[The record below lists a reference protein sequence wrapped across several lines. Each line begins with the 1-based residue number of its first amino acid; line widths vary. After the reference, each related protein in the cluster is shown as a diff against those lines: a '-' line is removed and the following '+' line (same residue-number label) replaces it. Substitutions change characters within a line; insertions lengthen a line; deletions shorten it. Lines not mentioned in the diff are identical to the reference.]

1 MGFVWFV
8 LLVVVSVLLFRTRD
22 RLSAME
28 RRVEELDS
36 LVRGWLQ
43 AQTAATRSPA
53 RASVP
58 SVTSL
63 PDTEASPPPLP
74 PELPTAPPLPSR
86 PEVTPAQ
93 PTPPWLQAEPAS
105 IETFNS
111 GGSSLPPPLPRVA
124 PAPAD
129 IRPRA
134 PTAQP
139 APQRPDPFTVVAR
152 VVRQWFT
159 QGNVPVKV
167 GILVLFAGVAALLK
181 YASDQGWMTVP
192 VELKLAGVALA
203 ALAGLVFGWKQ
214 RESKRSFALSLQ
226 GGAIGVLLLVV
237 FAAFKMLTPPLLPAG
252 AAFALSIVLVAGCG
266 VLAVRQQAMALAV
279 LAILAGFLAP
289 IWLST
294 GSGNHVGLFS
304 YYAVLNAGVF
314 AIAWFRPWRVL
325 NLLGFAFTFGIGTFW
340 GVLDY
345 TPAKFATTEPFLVLF
360 FAFNLL
366 IPILYARRRAA
377 GRRDFVDGCLLFGTP
392 LVAFTLQA
400 GLLKERMPLAFC
412 ALALAAI
419 YAALAGALRRRKH
432 FAPLVQPYALLAFGF
447 ATLAVPLALSASAT
461 ASVFA
466 LEGAGLVWLGLRQDR
481 RLPQLSGAG
490 LQLAAAISYAIGV
503 GHLPYAVL
511 PVLNAACMGALL
523 IALAAWWSAWSYRR
537 DDASSA
543 LALPYYLWGLAWWL
557 GLGLEEIDVFVLYRW
572 QAAAW
577 LLFAGTTGALAAQLF
592 RRESAKALSLT
603 STVALISALLIVWW
617 MPQQPLADGNGLAW
631 LVFAALGWLSL
642 RAMREHAG
650 GELALAHSSWWL
662 TLALVLSRALLA
674 LAQRGE
680 LGSGWH
686 WALAALPWLLL
697 AALAAL
703 RPAVVALPVGE
714 RFDAWRQPLGTGV
727 LMLVALASCAALFAP
742 GDAAPL
748 PWLPLLNPLELM
760 QMAALG
766 LVAHA
771 LYQSDSPT
779 WTKQRVPAISLGAFA
794 LLTVVVLRA
803 THHWG
808 GVPWSDAM
816 FSTSLV
822 QTSLT
827 LTWSVLG
834 VLGWIIGSRRGQRT
848 LWLAGAVLMGVVLA
862 KLVLIDRSHLGN
874 LFGILSFLAYGL
886 LCTAVGYF
894 APAPPKRDEHAF
906 EEHAFE
912 EHAVEEQ
919 TP

>member
-1 MGFVWFV
+1 MGFLWFV
-8 LLVVVSVLLFRTRD
+8 LLVVVSVLLYRTRA
-22 RLSAME
+22 RLSVIE
-28 RRVEELDS
+28 RRVERLDN
-36 LVRGWLQ
+36 LVRGWLLT
-43 AQTAATRSPA
+43 QTPAPQTPAVTSIPDGPPVMPVDPVVSSRVEAPPA
-53 RASVP
+53 RE
-58 SVTSL
+58 TS
-63 PDTEASPPPLP
+63 
-74 PELPTAPPLPSR
+74 
-86 PEVTPAQ
+86 
-93 PTPPWLQAEPAS
+93 PWLQAEPAS
-105 IETFNS
+105 IETFNAS
-111 GGSSLPPPLPRVA
+111 GPASPPPLPRA
-124 PAPAD
+124 PAIAD
-129 IRPRA
+129 AVRPRTEAA
-134 PTAQP
+134 PP
-139 APQRPDPFTVVAR
+139 PRPDPFTVVAR
-152 VVRQWFT
+152 VVRQWLT

-167 GILVLFAGVAALLK
+167 GMLVLFAGVAALLK
-181 YASDQGWMTVP
+181 YASDQGWMRVP
-192 VELKLAGVALA
+192 VELKLAGIALA
-203 ALAGLVFGWKQ
+203 ALGGLVFGWQQ
-214 RESKRSFALSLQ
+214 RERKRGFALSLQ
-226 GGAIGVLLLVV
+226 GGSIGVLLLVV
-237 FAAFKMLTPPLLPAG
+237 FASFKLLTPPLLPAG

-266 VLAVRQQAMALAV
+266 VLAVRQNAMALAV

-294 GSGNHVGLFS
+294 GSGNHVALFS
-304 YYAVLNAGVF
+304 YYALLNAGIF

-345 TPAKFATTEPFLVLF
+345 TPAKFASTEPFLVLF
-360 FAFNLL
+360 FAFYLL

-392 LVAFTLQA
+392 LVAFTLQTA
-400 GLLKERMPLAFC
+400 LLKERMPLAFC

-419 YAALAGALRRRKH
+419 YAGLAWALRRREH

-466 LEGAGLVWLGLRQDR
+466 LEGAALVWLGLRQNR

-503 GHLPYAVL
+503 GHLPDAEL

-523 IALAAWWSAWSYRR
+523 IALAAFWSAWSYRR
-537 DDASSA
+537 NDAVVSA
-543 LALPYYLWGLAWWL
+543 ALPYYLWGLAWWL
-557 GLGLEEIDVFVLYRW
+557 GLGLVEIDTFMLWRW
-572 QAAAW
+572 QPAAW
-577 LLFAGTTGALAAQLF
+577 LLFAGATGALAAQWF
-592 RRESAKALSLT
+592 RRDPAQALSIT
-603 STVALISALLIVWW
+603 STVALVSALLIVWW
-617 MPQQPLADGNGLAW
+617 MPQQPLADWNGLSW
-631 LVFAALGWLSL
+631 LVFIALGWLSL
-642 RAMREHAG
+642 RAMREHAA
-650 GELALAHSSWWL
+650 GELALAHSAWWL
-662 TLALVLSRALLA
+662 TVALVSSRALLA
-674 LAQRGE
+674 LAQRGD

-697 AALAAL
+697 AAAIAM
-703 RPAVVALPVGE
+703 RPALIASSVGD
-714 RFDAWRQPLGTGV
+714 RFDAWRQQLESGV
-727 LMLVALASCAALFAP
+727 LALMSLAACAALFAR
-742 GDAAPL
+742 GDAQPL

-760 QMAALG
+760 QLATLG
-766 LVAHA
+766 LVAQA
-771 LYQSDSPT
+771 LYRSGSPL
-779 WTKQRVPAISLGAFA
+779 WAKQRVPALALAAFA

-827 LTWSVLG
+827 VTWSVLG

-862 KLVLIDRSHLGN
+862 KLVLVDRGHLGN

-894 APAPPKRDEHAF
+894 APAPPKREDGLT
-906 EEHAFE
+906 
-912 EHAVEEQ
+912 EEQ